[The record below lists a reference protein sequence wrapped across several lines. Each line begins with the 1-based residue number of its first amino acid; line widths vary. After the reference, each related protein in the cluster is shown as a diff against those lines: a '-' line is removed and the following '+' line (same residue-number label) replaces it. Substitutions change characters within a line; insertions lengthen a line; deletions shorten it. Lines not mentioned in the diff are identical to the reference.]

1 MERTYYPSIPKAI
14 LFNLALFLAPEIG
27 YLLGYGIRALID
39 FAQGSSPMSFDWVI
53 LWVLLAFCVI
63 GAGLRIWSDGL
74 RGERL
79 AIKLTET
86 SIAGPVVVGRA
97 EPIQF
102 DEIDYQKTFKANS
115 FLSRLRGKRV
125 YSLDGD
131 QITINEV
138 LFEPEQVAKIWAAL
152 EQARQQRA
160 SYSGR
165 KLGN

>member
-14 LFNLALFLAPEIG
+14 LFNLALYLAPEIG
-27 YLLGYGIRALID
+27 YLLGYGIRALVD
-39 FAQGSSPMSFDWVI
+39 FIQGSSPMSFDWVV

-63 GAGLRIWSDGL
+63 WSGLRIWSDGI

-86 SIAGPVVVGRA
+86 SIAGSVVVGRA

-102 DEIDYQKTFKANS
+102 DDIDYQKTFKANS
-115 FLSRLRGKRV
+115 FLGKLRGKRV
-125 YSLDGD
+125 CSFEGD
-131 QITINEV
+131 QIAINEV
-138 LFEPEQVAKIWAAL
+138 LFTPEQVAEIWAAL

-160 SYSGR
+160 S
-165 KLGN
+165 